1 MASLRDVRRRIRS
14 FQNTQKITKAMQV
27 VAATRLRRAQGAV
40 QASRPYADKMV
51 EVLATTAERATE
63 YRHAYLERR
72 EGDRALVILVTA
84 DRGLCGALNSN
95 TLRAVNRYVIE
106 HHRGQARYAT
116 VGRKGRDFLARY
128 RRDIVAEVSGLPDR
142 PGIAPVL
149 SVVAAAL
156 DEYDEGRVDTV
167 LLAYA
172 RWVSTLR
179 QDPEIRTLLPITLP
193 GAPSPS
199 EGEGRAGGAER
210 GPANDYI
217 YEPGPEAVLDALLPR
232 YIETQVYQAVLENQA
247 SFYSAQMLAMQNA
260 TNAAGD
266 LIKSYSLTANKIR
279 QAAITAELMEI
290 VSGAE
295 ALRKE

>member
-1 MASLRDVRRRIRS
+1 LPSLRDVRRRIRS

-27 VAATRLRRAQGAV
+27 VAATRLRRAQAAV
-40 QASRPYADKMV
+40 QASRPYAEKMV
-51 EVLATTAERATE
+51 EVLGTTAERATE
-63 YRHAYLERR
+63 YRHPYLERR

-95 TLRAVNRYVIE
+95 TLRAVNRHVTQ
-106 HHRGQARYAT
+106 HHGGQARYAT
-116 VGRKGRDFLARY
+116 IGRKGRDFLARY

-142 PGIAPVL
+142 PGIGPVL
-149 SVVAAAL
+149 SVVTAAL

-179 QDPEIRTLLPITLP
+179 QDAEIRTLLPITLP
-193 GAPSPS
+193 ESH
-199 EGEGRAGGAER
+199 EG
-210 GPANDYI
+210 PTNDYI

-232 YIETQVYQAVLENQA
+232 YIETQVYQALLENQA
-247 SFYSAQMLAMQNA
+247 SFYSAQMVAMQNA

-279 QAAITAELMEI
+279 QAAITTELMEI

>member
-1 MASLRDVRRRIRS
+1 MPSLRDVRRRIRS

-63 YRHAYLERR
+63 YRHPYLERR

-95 TLRAVNRYVIE
+95 TLRAVNRYLIE
-106 HHRGQARYAT
+106 HHGGQARYAT

-193 GAPSPS
+193 GAPA
-199 EGEGRAGGAER
+199 EGGGR

-247 SFYSAQMLAMQNA
+247 SFYSAQMVAMQNA